1 MIGIVKKQAKGR
13 ISPLKIHFFYDIV
26 CNDKNDDEKIRKTKM
41 KDLTKGYPAKVI
53 MMFAIPLMF
62 GYIFQQFYNMAD
74 SKIVSTYV
82 GTDALAAVGATA
94 VVFNTMIFFVNGL
107 TQGFSILIANSFGA
121 KDMAGL
127 RKNVAGTIVYTVVA
141 TLIMTVAGLIFIVPI
156 LELLQTPPEIMG
168 AATAYVKIIIAGMAT
183 SSLYNMCANA
193 LRAVGDSKNPL
204 YCLMVAV
211 VTNIVLDIIF
221 VRDLKMGIEGAAY
234 ATVIAQALAGI
245 LCLTIILVKFKEIL
259 PQKGD
264 WKFEKARYRNL
275 FTTGISMAL
284 MGCIVNIGT
293 IVLQG
298 AINELGTDIVAAH
311 TASRRVFDV
320 MTVILYTVGIAMTTY
335 ASQNMGAGKPL
346 RVRQGVRHANL
357 IVTGFTTLL
366 IVFCYVLGEPLLI
379 WITATGNRTII
390 DASVMYLELSVW
402 FFYVLGPLFVM
413 RCTLQGMGRKIIP
426 LFSSLMEM
434 IVKVLSAGF
443 LVPAFAYVGVAL
455 TEPISW
461 IVMIIPLI
469 VAYFV
474 KPPEK
479 MIVSNE

>member
-1 MIGIVKKQAKGR
+1 
-13 ISPLKIHFFYDIV
+13 
-26 CNDKNDDEKIRKTKM
+26 M

-82 GTDALAAVGATA
+82 GTNALAAVGATA

-121 KDMAGL
+121 KDMQGL
-127 RKNVAGTIVYTVVA
+127 RRYVAGSIVYTVSVTA
-141 TLIMTVAGLIFIVPI
+141 IMTVAGLVFIVPI
-156 LELLQTPPEIMG
+156 LELLQTPPEIME
-168 AATAYVKIIIAGMAT
+168 AATSYVRIIIAGMAT
-183 SSLYNMCANA
+183 SSLYNMCANT

-204 YCLMVAV
+204 YCLLVAV
-211 VTNIVLDIIF
+211 IVNIALDLLF
-221 VRDLKMGIEGAAY
+221 VRDFKMGIEGAAY
-234 ATVIAQALAGI
+234 ATVIAQALSG
-245 LCLTIILVKFKEIL
+245 LMCLTIILFKFKEIL
-259 PQKGD
+259 PRKAD
-264 WKFEKARYRNL
+264 WKFEKERYRNL
-275 FTTGISMAL
+275 FTTGLSMAL

-320 MTVILYTVGIAMTTY
+320 MTVMLYTVGIAMTTY

-357 IVTGFTTLL
+357 IVTGITTLL

-379 WITATGNRTII
+379 WITATGNSTII

-426 LFSSLMEM
+426 LFSSFMEM
-434 IVKVLSAGF
+434 VVKVLSAGF

-461 IVMIIPLI
+461 IVMIIPLL

-479 MIVSNE
+479 MLDAEESVGENE

>member
-1 MIGIVKKQAKGR
+1 
-13 ISPLKIHFFYDIV
+13 
-26 CNDKNDDEKIRKTKM
+26 M

-53 MMFAIPLMF
+53 MLFAIPLMF

-121 KDMAGL
+121 KDMEGV
-127 RKNVAGTIVYTVVA
+127 RRYVAGGIVYTFAA
-141 TLIMTVAGLIFIVPI
+141 TVIITAAGLVFIVPV
-156 LELLQTPPEIMG
+156 LEFLKTPPEIMA

-183 SSLYNMCANA
+183 SSLYNMCANM

-204 YCLMVAV
+204 YCLIVAV
-211 VTNIVLDIIF
+211 VLNIILDILF
-221 VRDLKMGIEGAAY
+221 VRDFEMGIEGAAY
-234 ATVIAQALAGI
+234 ATVIAQAVSGLMCLGI
-245 LCLTIILVKFKEIL
+245 IFWKFREIL
-259 PQKGD
+259 PEKGD
-264 WKFEKARYRNL
+264 WKFEKERYRNL

-298 AINELGTDIVAAH
+298 AINALGTDIVAAH

-320 MTVILYTVGIAMTTY
+320 MSVILYTVGIAMTTY
-335 ASQNMGAGKPL
+335 ASQNMGAGLPK

-357 IVTGFTTLL
+357 IVTGFTTIL
-366 IVFCYVLGEPLLI
+366 IVFCYLFGEAILI
-379 WITATGNRTII
+379 WITATDNRAIV
-390 DASVMYLELSVW
+390 DASVMYVKVSIW

-434 IVKVLSAGF
+434 VVKVLSAAL
-443 LVPAFAYVGVAL
+443 LVPSLAYLGVAL

-461 IVMIIPLI
+461 ILMIIPLI
-469 VAYFV
+469 VAYLV

-479 MIVSNE
+479 MQESIAESEKI

>member
-1 MIGIVKKQAKGR
+1 
-13 ISPLKIHFFYDIV
+13 
-26 CNDKNDDEKIRKTKM
+26 M

-53 MMFAIPLMF
+53 LMFAIPLMF

-94 VVFNTMIFFVNGL
+94 VIFNTMIFFVNGL

-121 KDMAGL
+121 KDMQGL
-127 RKNVAGTIVYTVVA
+127 RRYVAGTVVYTVCA
-141 TLIMTVAGLIFIVPI
+141 TVLMMVAGLVFIEP
-156 LELLQTPPEIMG
+156 LLKLLQTPPEIMET
-168 AATAYVKIIIAGMAT
+168 AIAYVRIIIAGMGT
-183 SSLYNMCANA
+183 SSLYNMCANI

-204 YCLMVAV
+204 YCLLVAV
-211 VTNIVLDIIF
+211 VVNIVLDILF
-221 VRDLKMGIEGAAY
+221 VYYLAMGIEGAAY
-234 ATVIAQALAGI
+234 ATVIAQALSGL
-245 LCLTIILVKFKEIL
+245 LCLTIILWKFKEIL
-259 PQKGD
+259 PQKDD
-264 WKFEKARYRNL
+264 WKFEAGRYRNL

-284 MGCIVNIGT
+284 MGCIVNVGT

-298 AINELGTDIVAAH
+298 AINGLGTDIVAAH

-320 MTVILYTVGIAMTTY
+320 MTVMLYTVGIAMTTY
-335 ASQNMGAGKPL
+335 ASQNMGAAEPK

-357 IVTGFTTLL
+357 LVTAFTTVL
-366 IVFCYVLGEPLLI
+366 IVFCYVCGEPLLI
-379 WITATGNRTII
+379 WVTATDNPAIVEP
-390 DASVMYLELSVW
+390 SVMYLKVSVW
-402 FFYVLGPLFVM
+402 LFYVLGPLFVM

-426 LFSSLMEM
+426 LVSSFMEM
-434 IVKVLSAGF
+434 VVKVLSAGL
-443 LVPAFAYVGVAL
+443 LVPALGYFGVAL

-469 VAYFV
+469 VAYVV

-479 MIVSNE
+479 MLEAKESVLRE

>member
-1 MIGIVKKQAKGR
+1 
-13 ISPLKIHFFYDIV
+13 
-26 CNDKNDDEKIRKTKM
+26 M

-121 KDMAGL
+121 KDIQGL
-127 RKNVAGTIVYTVVA
+127 RRYVAGSIVYTVGA
-141 TLIMTVAGLIFIVPI
+141 TLIMTVAGLIFIVPL
-156 LELLQTPPEIMG
+156 LELLQTPPEIME
-168 AATAYVKIIIAGMAT
+168 AATIYVKIIITGMAT
-183 SSLYNMCANA
+183 SSLYNMCANM

-204 YCLMVAV
+204 YCLLVAV
-211 VTNIVLDIIF
+211 VLNIALDILF
-221 VRDLKMGIEGAAY
+221 VREFKMGIAGAAY
-234 ATVIAQALAGI
+234 ATVIAQAVAG
-245 LCLTIILVKFKEIL
+245 LMCLGIILWKFREIL

-264 WKFEKARYRNL
+264 WKFEAKRYRNL
-275 FTTGISMAL
+275 FTTGLSMAL
-284 MGCIVNIGT
+284 MGCIVNVGT

-298 AINELGTDIVAAH
+298 AINGLGTDIVAAH

-335 ASQNMGAGKPL
+335 ASQNMGAGEPK

-357 IVTGFTTLL
+357 IVTGLTTLL

-379 WITATGNRTII
+379 WVTATENPAIVEP
-390 DASVMYLELSVW
+390 SVMYLKVSVW
-402 FFYVLGPLFVM
+402 LFYVLGPLFVM

-426 LFSSLMEM
+426 LFSSFMEM
-434 IVKVLSAGF
+434 VVKVLSAGF
-443 LVPAFAYVGVAL
+443 LVPALGYLGVAL

-479 MIVSNE
+479 MIESEE

>member
-1 MIGIVKKQAKGR
+1 
-13 ISPLKIHFFYDIV
+13 
-26 CNDKNDDEKIRKTKM
+26 M

-94 VVFNTMIFFVNGL
+94 VVFNTMIFFINGL

-121 KDMAGL
+121 KDMQGL
-127 RKNVAGTIVYTVVA
+127 RRYVAGTMVYTILA
-141 TLIMTVAGLIFIVPI
+141 TVIMTVAGLIFIVPL
-156 LELLQTPPEIMG
+156 LELLQTPAEIME

-183 SSLYNMCANA
+183 SSLYNMCANM

-211 VTNIVLDIIF
+211 VANIVLDIWF
-221 VRDLKMGIEGAAY
+221 VRDFEMGIAGAAY
-234 ATVIAQALAGI
+234 ATVIAQALSG
-245 LCLTIILVKFKEIL
+245 LMCLAIILFKFREIL

-264 WKFEKARYRNL
+264 WKFEAGRYRNL
-275 FTTGISMAL
+275 FTTGLSMAL

-379 WITATGNRTII
+379 WITATDNRTII

-426 LFSSLMEM
+426 LFSSFMEM

-443 LVPAFAYVGVAL
+443 LVPALAYVGVAL

-479 MIVSNE
+479 MIASKE